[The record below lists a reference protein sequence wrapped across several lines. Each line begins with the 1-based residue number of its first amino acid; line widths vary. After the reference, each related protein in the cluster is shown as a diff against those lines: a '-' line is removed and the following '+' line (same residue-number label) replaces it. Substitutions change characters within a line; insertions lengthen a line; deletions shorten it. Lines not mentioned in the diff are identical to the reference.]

1 MKTEERWERVVRSMK
16 DKTPS
21 CAGEGGD
28 PESGYF
34 GSVGV
39 ITLCVTA
46 PIRLTSYLLLNTNHQ
61 NMGK

>member
-1 MKTEERWERVVRSMK
+1 MVRSRK

-21 CAGEGGD
+21 CAPEGGD

-39 ITLCVTA
+39 ITLCVTV
-46 PIRLTSYLLLNTNHQ
+46 PIRLTSYLLLNTDHQ